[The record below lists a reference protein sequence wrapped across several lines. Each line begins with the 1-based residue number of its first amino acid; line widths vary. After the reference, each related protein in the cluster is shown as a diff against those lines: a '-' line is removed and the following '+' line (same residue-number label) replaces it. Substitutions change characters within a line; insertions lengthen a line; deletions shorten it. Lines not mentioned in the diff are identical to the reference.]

1 MVQLMKLEKV
11 VSLSSKK
18 QEITPLPFFPDY
30 QRQIAYPVSWK
41 HKDRKSFQDFPSPA
55 TVPISQIYQ
64 EFKSTKDETSLVRQ
78 NYVAEKGE
86 DEEISVNAR
95 EKVVILNDKL
105 PKFWLVKTQNDQIGL
120 INAISFA
127 GHWGKKIGEGFWS
140 NNEASKEY
148 LQPNIP
154 PPLPPLP

>member
-18 QEITPLPFFPDY
+18 REITPLPFFPDY

-41 HKDRKSFQDFPSPA
+41 YKDSHKSLQVSSPA

-86 DEEISVNAR
+86 DEEISVNAGD
-95 EKVVILNDKL
+95 KVVILNDKL
-105 PKFWLVKTQNDQIGL
+105 PKFWLVKTQNVQIGL
-120 INAISFA
+120 INAISFV
-127 GHWGKKIGEGFWS
+127 GGRWGRKVGEGFWS
-140 NNEASKEY
+140 NEASKEH
-148 LQPNIP
+148 LQPNVP
-154 PPLPPLP
+154 PPLILF